1 MKAVQTRCPQKALA
15 VSRRI
20 RRMFKTATQ
29 VAIGKRP
36 KLRALSAA
44 RLVRLLLVG
53 QATVALVDSFS
64 HLGEEHAQ

>member
-1 MKAVQTRCPQKALA
+1 
-15 VSRRI
+15 
-20 RRMFKTATQ
+20 MFKTATQ